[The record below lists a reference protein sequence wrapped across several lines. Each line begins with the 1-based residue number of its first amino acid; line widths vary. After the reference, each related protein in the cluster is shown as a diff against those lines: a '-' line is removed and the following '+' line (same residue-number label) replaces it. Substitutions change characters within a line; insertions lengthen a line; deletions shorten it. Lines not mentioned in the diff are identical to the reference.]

1 MSKVVKSITDIRR
14 FRLRNFLIICLIF
27 LPAWL
32 YMSYC
37 ASGLLMNEIKLEN
50 MIETYE
56 WCLRHPL
63 QCYNEKSIGIVLSAL
78 LLWAIFVFTQ
88 YVKMN
93 NTLMHGQEYGSAK
106 CGSIPAFNAK
116 YGTEIE
122 GDNKILS
129 RNIRFRYDE
138 STLRNGNIFVVGG
151 SGAGKTSFFLTPNL
165 LRCHGSNVY
174 TDPKGSLLEELGTF
188 LAKQKDTVVCVIN
201 LCEMEKSMR
210 INPFLFLRTQMDVS
224 KLISNLIQNTN
235 SENIQNSTAD
245 PFWEKAEIVFL
256 ESIFFYVWLQC
267 PQTFVN
273 ERGETIR
280 LEKDMRS
287 VLYLLEEAEIK
298 SADIPTILD
307 KRISALEARQPDHPA
322 VKSYKRFRSGA
333 GDTKRSVLMTVNARM
348 QPFDNPELLDIFSG
362 NDIPLN
368 GIGTGRD
375 GDGKTKINLFIV
387 IPDNDTTYN
396 FVPGMIYTLLL
407 EDLYYQA
414 RLYGGRLPI
423 DVGFWLDEFA
433 NTKMPANFDK
443 VLATCRS
450 RGIYCVPML
459 QSLAQIKQLFKDGAW
474 EGVVG
479 NCDTFI
485 YLGGNEQSTFEYIT
499 KLLGKWTIDKKTSG
513 ESRGTSGSY
522 SENMDVLGRELM
534 MEYEVRLLPQDEC
547 IIFVR
552 GEEPLRDK
560 KWFPWEYEEYKNA
573 KSYGIYQKPDL
584 GLLDDKDVCRIVNQ
598 ESMDYLKK
606 LTEKGENI
614 DIYSIDALDFMKMD
628 LDQLGRQ
635 LDQETKMEGKDISL
649 ERLHEVCFREQ
660 EETKKQRYHEFLQEY
675 DSMTLFEIYSSD
687 FVSST
692 RKDVIQELRKLQ
704 IPDNDIKSLIAP
716 DYTEEEVLQKKNAYL
731 TFQKLSLVQD

>member
-1 MSKVVKSITDIRR
+1 MSNVVRSITDIRKL
-14 FRLRNFLIICLIF
+14 RLRNFLIICFVF

-32 YMSYC
+32 YMTYC
-37 ASGLLMNEIKLEN
+37 ASGLFMSDVKLDN
-50 MIETYE
+50 ISVLYE
-56 WCLRHPL
+56 WCLKHPM

-78 LLWAIFVFTQ
+78 LLWVIFVFTQ

-106 CGSIPAFNAK
+106 WGSIPAFNAK
-116 YGTEIE
+116 YGTEKE
-122 GDNKILS
+122 EDNKILS

-165 LRCHGSNVY
+165 LQCHGSNVY
-174 TDPKGSLLEELGTF
+174 TDPKGSVLEELGTF
-188 LAKQKDTVVCVIN
+188 LEKQKDTIVCVIN
-201 LCEMEKSMR
+201 LCEMEKSMH

-256 ESIFFYVWLQC
+256 ESLFFYVWLQC

-273 ERGETIR
+273 EKGKTIR
-280 LEKDMRS
+280 LEKNMSS

-298 SADIPTILD
+298 SADVPTGLD
-307 KRISALEARQPDHPA
+307 RRMSALETEQPDHPA

-333 GDTKRSVLMTVNARM
+333 ADTKRSVLMTVNARM

-368 GIGTGRD
+368 EVGIGKD

-407 EDLYYQA
+407 EDLYYRA

-560 KWFPWEYEEYKNA
+560 KWFPWEYEEYKKA
-573 KSYGIYQKPDL
+573 KSLGVYQKPDA
-584 GLLDDKDVCRIVNQ
+584 DQSADEEICRILND

-614 DIYSIDALDFMKMD
+614 DIYSIDALEFMKMD
-628 LDQLGRQ
+628 LVQLERQ
-635 LDQETKMEGKDISL
+635 LAHGSRIIEQDISL
-649 ERLHEVCFREQ
+649 EHLQEICLREK
-660 EETKKQRYHEFLQEY
+660 EEARQQLYHEFLQNY

-687 FVSST
+687 FISTT
-692 RKDVIQELRKLQ
+692 RKDVIQELRQHQ
-704 IPDNDIKSLIAP
+704 IPETDIKLIIHP
-716 DYTEEEVLQKKNAYL
+716 DYTEEEILQKKNAYL
-731 TFQKLSLVQD
+731 TFQELSPV